1 MSYERSAERSAVVE
15 NADCYENLANAI
27 ILQAVKDYKKAL
39 HRLDGNPRNRDA
51 LHDKVRLERFFHSAW
66 YGILTDLD
74 SIPSG
79 KEKGKDSEHA
89 DDSET
94 KSTGE
99 RSTGAG
105 SMTRIPHWMRHLVL
119 SGGDFF
125 VLCGIVLSKLLLCAE
140 FCYMVRVQKYT

>member
-1 MSYERSAERSAVVE
+1 MAAYGRVSTDELSQMQPEQDGRGAYGW
-15 NADCYENLANAI
+15 LAG
-27 ILQAVKDYKKAL
+27 QWTL
-39 HRLDGNPRNRDA
+39 HP
-51 LHDKVRLERFFHSAW
+51 V
-66 YGILTDLD
+66 
-74 SIPSG
+74 PPG

-99 RSTGAG
+99 RRRGAG
-105 SMTRIPHWMRHLVL
+105 SMKRIPHWMRHFVL

-125 VLCGIVLSKLLLCAE
+125 VLIGIVLSNPLLCAK

>member
-1 MSYERSAERSAVVE
+1 MQPEQDGRG
-15 NADCYENLANAI
+15 ADGWVAG
-27 ILQAVKDYKKAL
+27 QRTL
-39 HRLDGNPRNRDA
+39 HP
-51 LHDKVRLERFFHSAW
+51 V
-66 YGILTDLD
+66 
-74 SIPSG
+74 PPG
-79 KEKGKDSEHA
+79 KEKGKDSKHA
-89 DDSET
+89 DDSEA

-125 VLCGIVLSKLLLCAE
+125 VLCGIVLSNPLLCAE

>member
-27 ILQAVKDYKKAL
+27 ILQAVKDYQKAL

-74 SIPSG
+74 PERLMSG
-79 KEKGKDSEHA
+79 VKD
-89 DDSET
+89 
-94 KSTGE
+94 
-99 RSTGAG
+99 
-105 SMTRIPHWMRHLVL
+105 
-119 SGGDFF
+119 
-125 VLCGIVLSKLLLCAE
+125 
-140 FCYMVRVQKYT
+140 RVQQIPPSEERRKQPNRNLAEHRRNR